1 MISDLEELNFENS
14 SQELSELLRGS
25 HSSHSPFKDKEK
37 KEPQKKR
44 SKTKNPKKNKIPKL
58 KILNKLV
65 VVKTGESLNDVQE
78 FEFLR
83 DELLDFDDHLKK
95 PAVQFKIN
103 KEKTCKSTKFLAQS
117 VLMNSSPRD
126 MLVVQQPKDV
136 QGVIAKVTKSGKR
149 EGFLENLKNLASRKK
164 HEKIS
169 VFNDFCNDSGKDLES
184 SEKKID
190 KNEGSGKFIK
200 KPCEV
205 DPESV
210 KDQEVFKTEKNE
222 PSPKTGQKRFIDPQS
237 LLTRYDLKVF
247 DCDINLKR
255 LSSDNEKAEKK
266 QKGSGNKGK
275 ATEVA
280 FDDIEDVNYDE
291 EKHLG
296 KIIRFRKIKDT
307 RKDEDFQA
315 DQKIDDGILSLLQ
328 KPEAKI
334 IPKTLIGSE
343 ALTNFKTTEGSANKS
358 RFFFKVHQI
367 SSSNKENSL
376 RKSVKKLEK
385 KNLLFLLK

>member
-1 MISDLEELNFENS
+1 
-14 SQELSELLRGS
+14 
-25 HSSHSPFKDKEK
+25 
-37 KEPQKKR
+37 
-44 SKTKNPKKNKIPKL
+44 
-58 KILNKLV
+58 
-65 VVKTGESLNDVQE
+65 
-78 FEFLR
+78 
-83 DELLDFDDHLKK
+83 
-95 PAVQFKIN
+95 
-103 KEKTCKSTKFLAQS
+103 
-117 VLMNSSPRD
+117 